1 MLKGFFVQ
9 IFFLLTNRSVRHLA
23 CVQLLQQYI
32 FSLGYKNS
40 LLLFLGVH
48 EKYNAL
54 APSLSSPLPPPQTWG
69 IDLRYALYK
78 KLAEI
83 NFQLTY
89 IVIDYPLFSRIKCLK

>member
-54 APSLSSPLPPPQTWG
+54 APSLSSPLPPPPQTWG

-83 NFQLTY
+83 NFQPT
-89 IVIDYPLFSRIKCLK
+89 